1 MTTTIGSHLWLVDAV
16 GHAGGTVVPAEWTRL
31 RDRYYQLQGHGHP
44 LTDRLARAMANPDSD
59 ADIDALYAGAVSE
72 WWPNHV
78 DSVMSV
84 VAAHLYPALLA
95 LYAPQASK
103 NYRALADRWNEA
115 AKAFTACT
123 EAVDVTANPDLVLES
138 ADRRGIQAWQDA
150 PKHAARLDEQ
160 LTALAAAAVLCGAPG
175 DPASGTD
182 QTSLYIPLVVADAAK
197 LHRRK
202 LFNRWNNLPDTAPEL
217 GPLTKQAYQAAIANP
232 TQPPKPG
239 RAGRWPA
246 LIALGAKLAAHP
258 HPSELKLIDP
268 PKPYY
273 IEFVR
278 RQTGGGYENVRRDP
292 EDQTPSLIDRIKTA
306 AGIGGIPE

>member
-16 GHAGGTVVPAEWTRL
+16 GHAGGTVVPAEWARL
-31 RDRYYQLQGHGHP
+31 RDRYYRLQGRGHP
-44 LTDRLARAMANPDSD
+44 LTDRLARAMADPGSD

-84 VAAHLYPALLA
+84 VTAHLYPAMLA
-95 LYAPQASK
+95 LYATVASK

-115 AKAFTACT
+115 AKALAACT

-182 QTSLYIPLVVADAAK
+182 QTSLYIPLVIADAAK
-197 LHRRK
+197 HHRRK
-202 LFNRWNNLPDTAPEL
+202 LVNRWNNLPDTYPEI
-217 GPLTKQAYQAAIANP
+217 GPLTKAAYEAAIANP
-232 TQPPKPG
+232 ERPPTPG

-258 HPSELKLIDP
+258 RPSELELIDP
-268 PKPYY
+268 PRPFHVEFKPAP
-273 IEFVR
+273 R
-278 RQTGGGYENVRRDP
+278 GGYDLVRVDP
-292 EDQTPSLIDRIKTA
+292 ESTGTA
-306 AGIGGIPE
+306 EPVKIGASRASAGIPE

>member
-31 RDRYYQLQGHGHP
+31 RDRYYALQGHQHP
-44 LTDRLARAMANPDSD
+44 MTDRLARAMADPASD

-95 LYAPQASK
+95 LYAPQATK
-103 NYRALADRWNEA
+103 NYRTLADRFN
-115 AKAFTACT
+115 
-123 EAVDVTANPDLVLES
+123 ES
-138 ADRRGIQAWQDA
+138 AR
-150 PKHAARLDEQ
+150 
-160 LTALAAAAVLCGAPG
+160 ALAAAAAAINLEANADAVLDNADKRAIDGWKSGPARARELDELLGPLSAAAVLAGAPG
-175 DPASGTD
+175 DPADGTLD
-182 QTSLYIPLVVADAAK
+182 QAQLLIPLVIADAAK
-197 LHRRK
+197 HHRRK
-202 LFNRWNNLPDTAPEL
+202 LYNRWCGLPDTHPEL
-217 GPLTKQAYQAAIANP
+217 GPLTKQAYEAAIANP
-232 TQPPKPG
+232 AQPPSPG

-258 HPSELKLIDP
+258 RPSELELIDP
-268 PKPYY
+268 PRDHY
-273 IEFVR
+273 IEWKIAPR
-278 RQTGGGYENVRRDP
+278 GGYDVIRLDP
-292 EDQTPSLIDRIKTA
+292 EDQTPGLIDRIKTA